1 MSSPRARAAARL
13 VVLCA
18 ACAPLAAPT
27 AARASA
33 QVSASGQVG
42 IVGVGEDSYW
52 TRTKLDLGLR
62 VEDVWLRERPTDF
75 GIGPYVEART
85 AAFVYGDYGAGVVA
99 ILPIDQTFPLWVGA
113 GGFARRQDQTWAPG
127 VNAFVAWGGRSFNYD
142 SAYAMAYGVILDV
155 RAHGGELPG
164 VDTVLALSIDLEAL
178 ALPWIFGINAVR

>member
-1 MSSPRARAAARL
+1 M
-13 VVLCA
+13 
-18 ACAPLAAPT
+18 
-27 AARASA
+27 
-33 QVSASGQVG
+33 
-42 IVGVGEDSYW
+42 

-62 VEDVWLRERPTDF
+62 VEDVCLRERPTDF